1 VVARRS
7 RQSTAV
13 AVRANAYRHLH
24 YSLHHLLPLHTPP
37 HLQSPAPPPV
47 TVTFPSPISIRL
59 RHHSAHTSPRT
70 ASPHA
75 PLPFLLRC
83 LRVRLLGRPEIR
95 CNPCKLLCCCRRRQQ
110 DLTGP
115 RASSAWLGLS
125 GASDDSGISAK
136 RSEGGG
142 GVGTAHDEEEDGV
155 GGSLSR
161 EEMRQRCSGGYLGGD
176 DTLLVRQRRKRG
188 ATTRS
193 LQREM
198 VVVVGTA
205 WTGDG
210 MEARPV

>member
-142 GVGTAHDEEEDGV
+142 VGTAHDEEEDGV